1 MYNTENKIPKI
12 IHQLWIGP
20 KPAPIVL
27 MNTWK
32 EKNPSFTYILWNEEE
47 FIKRD
52 ITFECQKR
60 IDEIEEINGKA
71 DIMRWELLYKYGGVF
86 IDADSICIESIDDEI
101 MNKNSFAGWEQEEV
115 RKGLI
120 ATGTMG
126 FPKKHPLPKAAIK
139 WIKKNEVSQEKG
151 NMMAW
156 QSVGPGLLTRLYESC
171 KFKDLHI
178 FPSYTFLPIHLTG
191 LEYKSHGKIYAFQ
204 AWGSTK
210 QSYDTLNNI
219 SLPSQFLIPSPEQ
232 SVSVLV
238 SSYNTKGIYVK
249 DCLESIKN
257 QIGHFNIELVWV
269 NDGSDILTTK
279 LLKKYLDIFEKTT
292 RFTKVIYHENDKN
305 YGIGYSLNL
314 GINMC
319 SNEIII
325 KMDSDDIMIDKR
337 IITQLTFMHNNPS
350 IMICGGQINCFR
362 DNVENIVNVTNHK
375 SLTWE
380 DYKKNPS
387 HWFVNHPTL
396 CYRKTAILEIGNYDK
411 NKSRM
416 TEDFELALRMLKHYG
431 YVFNFEDVLLNYRLH
446 DKQVTFSGGEEGPS
460 YWHKIRLEL
469 INKLINS

>member
-1 MYNTENKIPKI
+1 MNNTENKIPNI

-32 EKNPSFTYILWNEEE
+32 EKNPNFTYILWNEEE

-52 ITFECQKR
+52 MTFECQKR

-86 IDADSICIESIDDEI
+86 IDADSICIEPIDDEL
-101 MNKNSFAGWEQEEV
+101 MNKKCFSGWEQEEV

-126 FPKKHPLPKAAIK
+126 FPKNHPLPKAAIK
-139 WIKKNEVSQEKG
+139 WIKKNEVSQRKAS
-151 NMMAW
+151 MMAW
-156 QSVGPGLLTRLYESC
+156 QSVGPGLLTRLYNSC
-171 KFKDLHI
+171 KFNDLHI

-204 AWGSTK
+204 AWGSTN
-210 QSYDTLNNI
+210 QSYDTLNNLE
-219 SLPSQFLIPSPEQ
+219 LPIQFLMPPPEQ
-232 SVSVLV
+232 SVSILV

-257 QIGHFNIELVWV
+257 QIGHFNIELVWI
-269 NDGSDILTTK
+269 NDGSDVLTTN

-314 GINMC
+314 GVNMC

-337 IITQLTFMHNNPS
+337 IISQLTFMNDNPS

-362 DNVENIVNVTNHK
+362 DNIENIVSITNHK

-380 DYKKNPS
+380 DYKKKPS

-416 TEDFELALRMLKHYG
+416 TEDFELSLRMLKHYG

-460 YWHKIRLEL
+460 YWNKIRLEL
-469 INKLINS
+469 IDKLIKS